1 MGPNQEM
8 AWCGTCMAHVGC
20 SPVIPHKD
28 GKIRG
33 MRSTAELFLYIDVPA
48 AMQAEFSGA
57 HIHLWFLFIFSSKD
71 GMVFYR
77 SKNEVILTQ
86 GYGAWKPA
94 RWTFL

>member
-1 MGPNQEM
+1 MYGS
-8 AWCGTCMAHVGC
+8 CR

-57 HIHLWFLFIFSSKD
+57 HIHAFSSCFCSFFSSED

-86 GYGAWKPA
+86 GYRAWKQLLKLD
-94 RWTFL
+94 FSMKHMQ